1 MRKST
6 IDYIDTVTLF
16 MERAI
21 AGEPMIFFDL
31 ETTGLKRSFNRILSC
46 SAVKYRYNAGK
57 FEEIGKLDFFMN
69 PGFHIPAEA
78 SEVNGITD
86 EMVKDAPDEDD
97 GFEED
102 LIGSLK
108 IEKIN
113 LNGTVKEG
121 STNEILRDYIGHIE
135 ETAKYDGNVGLAA
148 HNRGNKYS
156 YFARINELEP
166 GDEIVYTTKYGER
179 KYIVDTKKEILETDW
194 SNLEG
199 TSDNRLTLITC
210 IKNKVNQR
218 LCVQAVQENI

>member
-1 MRKST
+1 MCLFSLQKLNFEIRLSVLRK
-6 IDYIDTVTLF
+6 DYQSMNKKIFVLFIVLILIVAIGFLFSYDKKVIEQEKQNTSEQLGNTEDVEQEVT
-16 MERAI
+16 
-21 AGEPMIFFDL
+21 
-31 ETTGLKRSFNRILSC
+31 
-46 SAVKYRYNAGK
+46 
-57 FEEIGKLDFFMN
+57 
-69 PGFHIPAEA
+69 
-78 SEVNGITD
+78 
-86 EMVKDAPDEDD
+86 EDD

-194 SNLEG
+194 SKLEG
-199 TSDNRLTLITC
+199 TTDNRLTLITC

>member
-1 MRKST
+1 MCLFSLQKLNFEIRLSVLRK
-6 IDYIDTVTLF
+6 DYKSMNKKIFVLFIVLILIVAIGFLFSYDKKVIEQEKQNTSEQLDNTEDVEQEVT
-16 MERAI
+16 
-21 AGEPMIFFDL
+21 
-31 ETTGLKRSFNRILSC
+31 
-46 SAVKYRYNAGK
+46 
-57 FEEIGKLDFFMN
+57 
-69 PGFHIPAEA
+69 
-78 SEVNGITD
+78 
-86 EMVKDAPDEDD
+86 EDD

-135 ETAKYDGNVGLAA
+135 ETAKYDGNVALAA

-166 GDEIVYTTKYGER
+166 GDEIIYTTKYGER

>member
-1 MRKST
+1 MCLFSLQKLNFEIRLSVLRK
-6 IDYIDTVTLF
+6 DYKNMNKKIFVLFIVLILIVAIGFLFSYDKKVIEQEKQNTSEQLDNTEDVEQEVT
-16 MERAI
+16 
-21 AGEPMIFFDL
+21 
-31 ETTGLKRSFNRILSC
+31 
-46 SAVKYRYNAGK
+46 
-57 FEEIGKLDFFMN
+57 
-69 PGFHIPAEA
+69 
-78 SEVNGITD
+78 
-86 EMVKDAPDEDD
+86 EDD

>member
-1 MRKST
+1 MCLFSLQKLNFEIRLSVLRK
-6 IDYIDTVTLF
+6 DYKSMNKKIFVLFIVLILIVAIGFLFSYDKKVIEQEKQNTSKQLDNTEDVEQEVT
-16 MERAI
+16 
-21 AGEPMIFFDL
+21 
-31 ETTGLKRSFNRILSC
+31 
-46 SAVKYRYNAGK
+46 
-57 FEEIGKLDFFMN
+57 
-69 PGFHIPAEA
+69 
-78 SEVNGITD
+78 
-86 EMVKDAPDEDD
+86 EDD

>member
-1 MRKST
+1 MCLFSLQKLNFEIRLSVLRK
-6 IDYIDTVTLF
+6 DYQSMNKKIFVLFIVLILIVAIGFLFSYDKKVIEQEKQNTSEQLGNTEDVEQEVT
-16 MERAI
+16 
-21 AGEPMIFFDL
+21 
-31 ETTGLKRSFNRILSC
+31 
-46 SAVKYRYNAGK
+46 
-57 FEEIGKLDFFMN
+57 
-69 PGFHIPAEA
+69 
-78 SEVNGITD
+78 
-86 EMVKDAPDEDD
+86 EDD

-148 HNRGNKYS
+148 HNRENKYS

-194 SNLEG
+194 SKLEG
-199 TSDNRLTLITC
+199 TTDNRLTLITC

>member
-1 MRKST
+1 MCLFSLQKLNFEIRLSVLRK
-6 IDYIDTVTLF
+6 DYKSMNKKIFVLFIVLILIVAIGFLFSYDKKVIEQEKQNTSEQLDNTEDVEQEVT
-16 MERAI
+16 
-21 AGEPMIFFDL
+21 
-31 ETTGLKRSFNRILSC
+31 
-46 SAVKYRYNAGK
+46 
-57 FEEIGKLDFFMN
+57 
-69 PGFHIPAEA
+69 
-78 SEVNGITD
+78 
-86 EMVKDAPDEDD
+86 EDD

-199 TSDNRLTLITC
+199 TSNNRLTLITC

-218 LCVQAVQENI
+218 LCVQAVQESI

>member
-1 MRKST
+1 MSVLRK
-6 IDYIDTVTLF
+6 DYKSMNKKIFVLFIVLILIVAIGFLFSYDKKVIEQEKQNTSEQLDNTEDVEKEVT
-16 MERAI
+16 
-21 AGEPMIFFDL
+21 
-31 ETTGLKRSFNRILSC
+31 
-46 SAVKYRYNAGK
+46 
-57 FEEIGKLDFFMN
+57 
-69 PGFHIPAEA
+69 
-78 SEVNGITD
+78 
-86 EMVKDAPDEDD
+86 EDD

>member
-1 MRKST
+1 MCLFSLQKLNFDIRLSVLRK
-6 IDYIDTVTLF
+6 DYKSMNKKIFVLFIVLILIVAIGFLFSYDKKVIEQEKQNTSEQLDNTEDVEKEVT
-16 MERAI
+16 
-21 AGEPMIFFDL
+21 
-31 ETTGLKRSFNRILSC
+31 
-46 SAVKYRYNAGK
+46 
-57 FEEIGKLDFFMN
+57 
-69 PGFHIPAEA
+69 
-78 SEVNGITD
+78 
-86 EMVKDAPDEDD
+86 EDD

>member
-1 MRKST
+1 MCLFSLQKLNFEIRLSVLRK
-6 IDYIDTVTLF
+6 DYKSMNKKIFVLFIVLILIVAIGFLFSYDKKVIEQEKQNTSEQLDNTEDVEQKVT
-16 MERAI
+16 
-21 AGEPMIFFDL
+21 
-31 ETTGLKRSFNRILSC
+31 
-46 SAVKYRYNAGK
+46 
-57 FEEIGKLDFFMN
+57 
-69 PGFHIPAEA
+69 
-78 SEVNGITD
+78 
-86 EMVKDAPDEDD
+86 EDD

-194 SNLEG
+194 SKLEG
-199 TSDNRLTLITC
+199 TTDNRLTLITC

>member
-1 MRKST
+1 MCLFFLQKLNFEIRLSVLRK
-6 IDYIDTVTLF
+6 DYKSMNKKIFVLFIVLILIVAIGFLFSYDKKVIEQEKQNTSEQLDNTEDVEKEVT
-16 MERAI
+16 
-21 AGEPMIFFDL
+21 
-31 ETTGLKRSFNRILSC
+31 
-46 SAVKYRYNAGK
+46 
-57 FEEIGKLDFFMN
+57 
-69 PGFHIPAEA
+69 
-78 SEVNGITD
+78 
-86 EMVKDAPDEDD
+86 EDD

>member
-1 MRKST
+1 MCLFSLQKLNFEIRLSVLRK
-6 IDYIDTVTLF
+6 DYKSMNKKIFVLFIVLILIVAICFLFSYDKKVIEQEKQNTSEQLGNTEDVEQEVT
-16 MERAI
+16 
-21 AGEPMIFFDL
+21 
-31 ETTGLKRSFNRILSC
+31 
-46 SAVKYRYNAGK
+46 
-57 FEEIGKLDFFMN
+57 
-69 PGFHIPAEA
+69 
-78 SEVNGITD
+78 
-86 EMVKDAPDEDD
+86 EDD

>member
-1 MRKST
+1 MCLFSLQKLNFEIRLSVLRK
-6 IDYIDTVTLF
+6 DYKSMNKKIFVLFIVLILIVAIGFLFSYDKKVIEQEKQNTSEQLDNTEDVEQEVT
-16 MERAI
+16 
-21 AGEPMIFFDL
+21 
-31 ETTGLKRSFNRILSC
+31 
-46 SAVKYRYNAGK
+46 
-57 FEEIGKLDFFMN
+57 
-69 PGFHIPAEA
+69 
-78 SEVNGITD
+78 
-86 EMVKDAPDEDD
+86 EDD

-166 GDEIVYTTKYGER
+166 GDEIIYTTKYGER

-194 SNLEG
+194 SKLEG
-199 TSDNRLTLITC
+199 TTDNRLTLITC

>member
-1 MRKST
+1 MCLFSLQKLNFEIRLSVLRK
-6 IDYIDTVTLF
+6 DYQSMNKKIFVLFIVLILIVAIGFLFSYDKKVIEQEKQNTSEQLGNTEDVEQEVT
-16 MERAI
+16 
-21 AGEPMIFFDL
+21 
-31 ETTGLKRSFNRILSC
+31 
-46 SAVKYRYNAGK
+46 
-57 FEEIGKLDFFMN
+57 
-69 PGFHIPAEA
+69 
-78 SEVNGITD
+78 
-86 EMVKDAPDEDD
+86 EDD

>member
-1 MRKST
+1 MCLFSLQKLNFEIRLSVLRK
-6 IDYIDTVTLF
+6 DYKSMNKKIFVLFIVLILIVAIGFLFSYDKKVIEQEKQNTSEQLDNTEDVEQEVT
-16 MERAI
+16 
-21 AGEPMIFFDL
+21 
-31 ETTGLKRSFNRILSC
+31 
-46 SAVKYRYNAGK
+46 
-57 FEEIGKLDFFMN
+57 
-69 PGFHIPAEA
+69 
-78 SEVNGITD
+78 
-86 EMVKDAPDEDD
+86 EDD

-156 YFARINELEP
+156 YFARLNELEP

-179 KYIVDTKKEILETDW
+179 KYVVDTKKEILETDW
-194 SNLEG
+194 SNLEE

>member
-1 MRKST
+1 MCLFSLQKLNFEIRLSVLRK
-6 IDYIDTVTLF
+6 DYKSMNKKIFVLFIVLILIVAIGFLFSYDKKVIEQEKQNISEQLDNTEDVEQEVT
-16 MERAI
+16 
-21 AGEPMIFFDL
+21 
-31 ETTGLKRSFNRILSC
+31 
-46 SAVKYRYNAGK
+46 
-57 FEEIGKLDFFMN
+57 
-69 PGFHIPAEA
+69 
-78 SEVNGITD
+78 
-86 EMVKDAPDEDD
+86 EDD

-194 SNLEG
+194 SKLEG
-199 TSDNRLTLITC
+199 TTDNRLTLITC

>member
-1 MRKST
+1 MCLFSLQKLNFEIRLSVLRK
-6 IDYIDTVTLF
+6 DYKSMNKKIFVLFIVLILIVAIGFLFSYDKKVIEQEKQNTSEQLDNTEDVEQEVT
-16 MERAI
+16 
-21 AGEPMIFFDL
+21 
-31 ETTGLKRSFNRILSC
+31 
-46 SAVKYRYNAGK
+46 
-57 FEEIGKLDFFMN
+57 
-69 PGFHIPAEA
+69 
-78 SEVNGITD
+78 
-86 EMVKDAPDEDD
+86 EDD

-113 LNGTVKEG
+113 LNGAVKEG

>member
-1 MRKST
+1 MSVLRK
-6 IDYIDTVTLF
+6 DYKSMNKKIFVLFIVLILIVAIGFLFSYDKKVIEQEKQNTSEQLDNTEDVEQEVT
-16 MERAI
+16 
-21 AGEPMIFFDL
+21 
-31 ETTGLKRSFNRILSC
+31 
-46 SAVKYRYNAGK
+46 
-57 FEEIGKLDFFMN
+57 
-69 PGFHIPAEA
+69 
-78 SEVNGITD
+78 
-86 EMVKDAPDEDD
+86 EDD

-199 TSDNRLTLITC
+199 TSDNRLTLIIC

>member
-1 MRKST
+1 MCLFSLQKLNFEIRLSVLRK
-6 IDYIDTVTLF
+6 DYKSMNKKIFVLFIVLILIVAIGFLFSYDKKVIEQEKQNTSEQLDNTEDVEKEVT
-16 MERAI
+16 
-21 AGEPMIFFDL
+21 
-31 ETTGLKRSFNRILSC
+31 
-46 SAVKYRYNAGK
+46 
-57 FEEIGKLDFFMN
+57 
-69 PGFHIPAEA
+69 
-78 SEVNGITD
+78 
-86 EMVKDAPDEDD
+86 EDD
-97 GFEED
+97 WFEED

>member
-1 MRKST
+1 MCLFSLQKLNFEIRLSVLRK
-6 IDYIDTVTLF
+6 DYKSMNKKIFVLFIVLILIVAIGFLFSYDKKVIEQEKQNTSEQLGNTEDVEQEVT
-16 MERAI
+16 
-21 AGEPMIFFDL
+21 
-31 ETTGLKRSFNRILSC
+31 
-46 SAVKYRYNAGK
+46 
-57 FEEIGKLDFFMN
+57 
-69 PGFHIPAEA
+69 
-78 SEVNGITD
+78 
-86 EMVKDAPDEDD
+86 EDD

-166 GDEIVYTTKYGER
+166 GDERVYTTKYGER

>member
-1 MRKST
+1 MCLFSLQKLNFEIRLSVLRK
-6 IDYIDTVTLF
+6 DYQSMNKKIFVLFIVLILIVAIGFLFSYDKKVIEQEKQNTSEQLGNTEDVEQEVT
-16 MERAI
+16 
-21 AGEPMIFFDL
+21 
-31 ETTGLKRSFNRILSC
+31 
-46 SAVKYRYNAGK
+46 
-57 FEEIGKLDFFMN
+57 
-69 PGFHIPAEA
+69 
-78 SEVNGITD
+78 
-86 EMVKDAPDEDD
+86 EDD

-102 LIGSLK
+102 LIGSIK

>member
-1 MRKST
+1 MCLFSLQKLNFEIRLSVLRK
-6 IDYIDTVTLF
+6 DYKSMNKKIFVLFIVLILIVAIGFLFSYDKKVIEQEKQNTSEQLDNTEDVEQEVT
-16 MERAI
+16 
-21 AGEPMIFFDL
+21 
-31 ETTGLKRSFNRILSC
+31 
-46 SAVKYRYNAGK
+46 
-57 FEEIGKLDFFMN
+57 
-69 PGFHIPAEA
+69 
-78 SEVNGITD
+78 
-86 EMVKDAPDEDD
+86 EDD

-113 LNGTVKEG
+113 LNVTVKEG

>member
-1 MRKST
+1 MCLFSLQKLNFEIRLSVLRK
-6 IDYIDTVTLF
+6 DYKSVNKKIFVLFIVLILIVAIGFLFSYDKKVIEQEKQNTSEQLDNTEDVEQEVT
-16 MERAI
+16 
-21 AGEPMIFFDL
+21 
-31 ETTGLKRSFNRILSC
+31 
-46 SAVKYRYNAGK
+46 
-57 FEEIGKLDFFMN
+57 
-69 PGFHIPAEA
+69 
-78 SEVNGITD
+78 
-86 EMVKDAPDEDD
+86 EDD

-156 YFARINELEP
+156 YFARLNELEP

>member
-1 MRKST
+1 MCLFSLQKLNFEIRLSVLRK
-6 IDYIDTVTLF
+6 DYQSMNKKIFVLFIVLILIVAIGFLFSYDKKVIEQEKQNTSEQLGNTEDVEQEVT
-16 MERAI
+16 
-21 AGEPMIFFDL
+21 
-31 ETTGLKRSFNRILSC
+31 
-46 SAVKYRYNAGK
+46 
-57 FEEIGKLDFFMN
+57 
-69 PGFHIPAEA
+69 
-78 SEVNGITD
+78 
-86 EMVKDAPDEDD
+86 EDD
-97 GFEED
+97 GFEEN
-102 LIGSLK
+102 LIGSWK

-194 SNLEG
+194 SKLEG
-199 TSDNRLTLITC
+199 TTDNRLTLITC

>member
-1 MRKST
+1 MCLFSLQKLNFEIRLSVLRK
-6 IDYIDTVTLF
+6 DYKSMNKKIFVLFIVLILIVAIGFLFSYDKKVIEQEKQNTSEQLDNTEDVDQEVT
-16 MERAI
+16 
-21 AGEPMIFFDL
+21 
-31 ETTGLKRSFNRILSC
+31 
-46 SAVKYRYNAGK
+46 
-57 FEEIGKLDFFMN
+57 
-69 PGFHIPAEA
+69 
-78 SEVNGITD
+78 
-86 EMVKDAPDEDD
+86 EDD

-194 SNLEG
+194 SKLEG
-199 TSDNRLTLITC
+199 TTDNRLTLITC

>member
-1 MRKST
+1 MCLFSLQKLNFEIRLSVLRK
-6 IDYIDTVTLF
+6 DYKSMNKKIFVLFIVLILIVAIGFLFSYDKKVIEQEKQNTSEQLDNTEDVEKEVT
-16 MERAI
+16 
-21 AGEPMIFFDL
+21 
-31 ETTGLKRSFNRILSC
+31 
-46 SAVKYRYNAGK
+46 
-57 FEEIGKLDFFMN
+57 
-69 PGFHIPAEA
+69 
-78 SEVNGITD
+78 
-86 EMVKDAPDEDD
+86 EDD

-121 STNEILRDYIGHIE
+121 STNEILRDYRGHIE

>member
-1 MRKST
+1 MCLFSLQKLNFEIRLSVLRK
-6 IDYIDTVTLF
+6 DYKSMNKKIFVLFIVLILIVAIGFLFSYDKKVIEQEKQNTSEQLDNTEDVEQEVT
-16 MERAI
+16 
-21 AGEPMIFFDL
+21 
-31 ETTGLKRSFNRILSC
+31 
-46 SAVKYRYNAGK
+46 
-57 FEEIGKLDFFMN
+57 
-69 PGFHIPAEA
+69 
-78 SEVNGITD
+78 
-86 EMVKDAPDEDD
+86 EDD

-156 YFARINELEP
+156 YFARLNELEP

-194 SNLEG
+194 SKLEG
-199 TSDNRLTLITC
+199 TIDNRLTLITC

-218 LCVQAVQENI
+218 LCVQAVQEKI

>member
-1 MRKST
+1 MCLFSLQKLNFEIRLSVLRK
-6 IDYIDTVTLF
+6 DYKSMNKKIFVLF
-16 MERAI
+16 I
-21 AGEPMIFFDL
+21 VL
-31 ETTGLKRSFNRILSC
+31 ILSV
-46 SAVKYRYNAGK
+46 A
-57 FEEIGKLDFFMN
+57 IGFLFSYDKKVIEQEKQNTSEQLDN
-69 PGFHIPAEA
+69 TEDVEK
-78 SEVNGITD
+78 EVT
-86 EMVKDAPDEDD
+86 EDD

>member
-1 MRKST
+1 MCLFSLQKLNFEIRLSVLRK
-6 IDYIDTVTLF
+6 DYQSMNKKIFVLFIVLILIVAIGFLFSYDKKVIEQEKQNTSEQLGNTEDVEQEVT
-16 MERAI
+16 
-21 AGEPMIFFDL
+21 
-31 ETTGLKRSFNRILSC
+31 
-46 SAVKYRYNAGK
+46 
-57 FEEIGKLDFFMN
+57 
-69 PGFHIPAEA
+69 
-78 SEVNGITD
+78 
-86 EMVKDAPDEDD
+86 EDD

-218 LCVQAVQENI
+218 LCVQAVQEKI

>member
-1 MRKST
+1 MCLFSLQKLNFEIRLSVLRK
-6 IDYIDTVTLF
+6 DYKSMNKKIFVLFIVLILIVAIGFLFSYDKKVIEQEKQYTSEQLDNTEDVEQEVT
-16 MERAI
+16 
-21 AGEPMIFFDL
+21 
-31 ETTGLKRSFNRILSC
+31 
-46 SAVKYRYNAGK
+46 
-57 FEEIGKLDFFMN
+57 
-69 PGFHIPAEA
+69 
-78 SEVNGITD
+78 
-86 EMVKDAPDEDD
+86 EDD

>member
-1 MRKST
+1 MCLFSLQKLNFEIRLSVLRK
-6 IDYIDTVTLF
+6 DYKSMNKKIFVLFIVLILIVAIGFLFSYDKKVIEKEKQNTSEQLDNTEDVEKEVT
-16 MERAI
+16 
-21 AGEPMIFFDL
+21 
-31 ETTGLKRSFNRILSC
+31 
-46 SAVKYRYNAGK
+46 
-57 FEEIGKLDFFMN
+57 
-69 PGFHIPAEA
+69 
-78 SEVNGITD
+78 
-86 EMVKDAPDEDD
+86 EDD

>member
-1 MRKST
+1 MCLFSLQKLNFEIRLSVLRK
-6 IDYIDTVTLF
+6 DYQSMNKKIFVLFIVLILIVAIGFLFSYDKKVIEQEKQNTSEQLGNTEDVEQEVT
-16 MERAI
+16 
-21 AGEPMIFFDL
+21 
-31 ETTGLKRSFNRILSC
+31 
-46 SAVKYRYNAGK
+46 
-57 FEEIGKLDFFMN
+57 
-69 PGFHIPAEA
+69 
-78 SEVNGITD
+78 
-86 EMVKDAPDEDD
+86 EDD

-121 STNEILRDYIGHIE
+121 STNEILREYIGHIE

-194 SNLEG
+194 SKLEG
-199 TSDNRLTLITC
+199 TTDNRLTLITC

>member
-1 MRKST
+1 MCLFSLQKLNFEIRLSVLRK
-6 IDYIDTVTLF
+6 DYQSMNKKIFVLFIVLILIVAIGFLFSYDKKVIEQEKQNTSEQLGNTEDVEQEVT
-16 MERAI
+16 
-21 AGEPMIFFDL
+21 
-31 ETTGLKRSFNRILSC
+31 
-46 SAVKYRYNAGK
+46 
-57 FEEIGKLDFFMN
+57 
-69 PGFHIPAEA
+69 
-78 SEVNGITD
+78 
-86 EMVKDAPDEDD
+86 EDD

-199 TSDNRLTLITC
+199 TSDNRITLITC

>member
-1 MRKST
+1 MCLFSLQKLNFEIRLSVLRK
-6 IDYIDTVTLF
+6 DYQSMNKKIFVLFIVLILIVAIGFLFSYDKKVIEQEKQNTSEQLGNTEDVEQEVT
-16 MERAI
+16 
-21 AGEPMIFFDL
+21 
-31 ETTGLKRSFNRILSC
+31 
-46 SAVKYRYNAGK
+46 
-57 FEEIGKLDFFMN
+57 
-69 PGFHIPAEA
+69 
-78 SEVNGITD
+78 
-86 EMVKDAPDEDD
+86 EDD

-194 SNLEG
+194 SKLER
-199 TSDNRLTLITC
+199 TTDNRLTLITC

>member
-1 MRKST
+1 MCLFSLQKLNFEIRLSVLRK
-6 IDYIDTVTLF
+6 DYKSMNKKIFVLFIVLILIVAIGFLFSYDKKVIEQEKQNTSEQLGNTEDVEQEVT
-16 MERAI
+16 
-21 AGEPMIFFDL
+21 
-31 ETTGLKRSFNRILSC
+31 
-46 SAVKYRYNAGK
+46 
-57 FEEIGKLDFFMN
+57 
-69 PGFHIPAEA
+69 
-78 SEVNGITD
+78 
-86 EMVKDAPDEDD
+86 EDD

-135 ETAKYDGNVGLAA
+135 ETAKYDGNVGLAG
-148 HNRGNKYS
+148 HNRGYKNS

>member
-1 MRKST
+1 MCLFSLQKLNFEIRLSVLRK
-6 IDYIDTVTLF
+6 DYKSMNKKIFVLFIVLILIVAIGFLVSYDKKVIEQEKQNTSEQLDNTEDVEQEVT
-16 MERAI
+16 
-21 AGEPMIFFDL
+21 
-31 ETTGLKRSFNRILSC
+31 
-46 SAVKYRYNAGK
+46 
-57 FEEIGKLDFFMN
+57 
-69 PGFHIPAEA
+69 
-78 SEVNGITD
+78 
-86 EMVKDAPDEDD
+86 EDD

-199 TSDNRLTLITC
+199 TSDNRITLITC

>member
-1 MRKST
+1 MCLFSLQKLNFEIRLSVLRK
-6 IDYIDTVTLF
+6 DYKSMNKKIFVLFIVLILIVAIGFLFSYDKKVIEQEKQNTSEQLDNTEDVEQKVT
-16 MERAI
+16 
-21 AGEPMIFFDL
+21 
-31 ETTGLKRSFNRILSC
+31 
-46 SAVKYRYNAGK
+46 
-57 FEEIGKLDFFMN
+57 
-69 PGFHIPAEA
+69 
-78 SEVNGITD
+78 
-86 EMVKDAPDEDD
+86 EDD

-121 STNEILRDYIGHIE
+121 STNEILRNYIGHIE